1 MSDASTLKHDVILP
15 AETGD
20 TLPVVRSIDFN
31 DLEYALRKG
40 FEDFRA
46 MPTHALFIGVL
57 YAIVG
62 LLLGR
67 AALGYEFITLVFPLA
82 AGFALI
88 GPFAALGLYEISRR
102 REMGRDTSWQHLFD
116 FTRLPTFWS
125 IAALGLLLVVLFL
138 IWIAVADSLYISY
151 FGHRNVTS
159 VSALLDKVLG
169 SPEGREFFIVGNA
182 VGLLFAV
189 AAFMLS
195 VVSFPLLLDRH
206 VSVGTAMAASIKVVI
221 ENPVTMA
228 TWALIIAG
236 GLFLGSLPAL
246 AGLAIV
252 VPVLGHA
259 TWHLY
264 RRALEPTTATRPDYV
279 PPPKYK
285 RYAAQFPMSLFAG
298 TRELED

>member
-1 MSDASTLKHDVILP
+1 MSDASTIRHDVILP

-20 TLPVVRSIDFN
+20 TLPAVRSIDFT
-31 DLEYALRKG
+31 DIEYALREG
-40 FEDFRA
+40 VEDFRA

-57 YAIVG
+57 YAIAG

-67 AALGYEFITLVFPLA
+67 AALGYELVTLIFPLA

-88 GPFAALGLYEISRR
+88 GPFAALGLYELSRR
-102 REMGRDTSWQHLFD
+102 REMGRDTSWRHLFD
-116 FTRLPTFWS
+116 FTHLPTFWS
-125 IAALGLLLVVLFL
+125 IVGLGVLLVVLFL
-138 IWIAVADSLYISY
+138 IWIAVADGLYISY

-159 VSALLDKVLG
+159 FADLLNKILG
-169 SPEGREFFIVGNA
+169 SPQGREFFVVGNA
-182 VGLLFAV
+182 VGLLFAI
-189 AAFMLS
+189 AAFVLS
-195 VVSFPLLLDRH
+195 VISFPLLLDRH
-206 VSVGTAMAASIKVVI
+206 VSLPTAMATSLKVVL
-221 ENPVTMA
+221 ENPVTMLG
-228 TWALIIAG
+228 WALIVAG
-236 GLFLGSLPAL
+236 GLFLGALPAL

-264 RRALEPTTATRPDYV
+264 RRALEPAPSERPEYV
-279 PPPKYK
+279 PKRKHK